1 MAKYQV
7 QGPDGQVHILEGP
20 DGSTPEQVMAAAQQI
35 FAAPSAAHQRAA
47 ADTAAWQATL
57 SPVSDMG
64 TIDRFRAGIG
74 KGMTDLVRGVGERV
88 GVVSPEDIAQ
98 SRQTDAPLMQTTAG
112 KVGNVTGKMAATLPT
127 MFIPGANTLTG
138 AALIGAGQGFLEPT
152 TKDESVLKNTAI
164 GAGAGVAGYGV
175 AKGVAAGYGAAK
187 AAAQPFYD
195 SGRQIITGRA
205 LNTAAGADA
214 PIVAQRLQQGAQ
226 PFIGPSQE
234 GLIRNTVGELVPG
247 SFPTVAEV
255 AGSPGVSALQRA
267 ASATT
272 PDVTNQLAAIAQMQN
287 AARAN
292 VLQRMAGSDGA
303 RDFAAAER
311 AATADQLYGQARSA
325 GVNSAALAPE
335 AQANIAAMQTRLPPD
350 VIKSAQDLAR
360 INGMPMND
368 NSAVA
373 GMHYVKLA
381 LDDAISAAKASGNT
395 TKAAALTGLQRDY
408 LSGLDAM
415 SPDYAAAR
423 QVYADMSKPINQM
436 DVAST
441 IAGKS
446 INPLTG
452 TVQPAAFARALNDRT
467 AAAATGMPGATIE
480 GTMTNQQS
488 NLLQSILADLQR
500 SNAAQN
506 AGRGAGSDTVQKLAY
521 ANILDQSGVPTVLRQ
536 FAPAQVVGNVV
547 ARGADA
553 AYGRANKE
561 LANQL
566 AMTMLS
572 PEDAAAAMM
581 TASRADA
588 SNPLMRAASPYFL
601 TAGRSIPASTAIG
614 SNR

>member
-247 SFPTVAEV
+247 SVPTVAEV

-272 PDVTNQLAAIAQMQN
+272 PDVTNQLAAIAQTQN

-335 AQANIAAMQTRLPPD
+335 AQANIAAMQARLPPD

-408 LSGLDAM
+408 LSGLDSM

-436 DVAST
+436 DVASM
-441 IAGKS
+441 IAGKA

-480 GTMTNQQS
+480 GTMTNQQG

-581 TASRADA
+581 AASRADA
-588 SNPLMRAASPYFL
+588 GNPLMRVASPYFL